1 MKNIFF
7 RFSGRRNRAYF
18 AKILG
23 VTVVLDGVILFSTQN
38 VHIHVTVV
46 LLLIANL
53 PAISAAARRLHDIDL
68 SAHWLWISPLLG
80 AISYFDWVL
89 SHAATGSSLIC
100 VLFHAVLLFLL
111 FKEGDRHRNQFGHPY
126 IRYSE
131 E

>member
-1 MKNIFF
+1 MSFF

-18 AKILG
+18 AKVLG
-23 VTVVLDGVILFSTQN
+23 VTVIVDGAILFSMQN
-38 VHIHVTVV
+38 IHIPVKVV

-53 PAISAAARRLHDIDL
+53 PAMSAAARRLHDINL

-80 AISYFDWVL
+80 AIWYFDWVL
-89 SHAATGSSLIC
+89 FHAATGSSLIC
-100 VLFHAVLLFLL
+100 VLFHAALLFLL
-111 FKEGDRHRNQFGHPY
+111 FKKGDRHRNQFGRPD